1 MVPGSPEPDHAALYS
16 MVYFDDTTGPRAV
29 PAVHLAY
36 LATGTG
42 LGIVMQAPPF
52 RLARPSGVGPLHD
65 PAGRPLRVVDD
76 ACCASAAKGR
86 QIEHA
91 NRRTRLWELD
101 SHLHCSIIGTC
112 LSTHDLRKLVPR
124 FKALDR
130 QHATD
135 LEIHHAAVE
144 LAIEGGDGGKALHK
158 ALDERYATTIR
169 RFASAADPD
178 AVLALWN
185 DARKAGEIPSAYWAL
200 ITHPQATLDVRQAA
214 FGELHMLSHLV
225 GAANRA
231 DIRRLVALEEENAE
245 LRGKVERQQGRL
257 HEMSTR
263 HAAEIRERDER
274 IAQLLAQAHAQRTEP
289 TAAGTLQSEVA
300 TLRDAVAAR
309 DGRLALHTGRRE
321 AAEQRLADEQERVSV
336 LRATLEDTLAQLKA
350 AQAEASAMER
360 ALDAAPDDEP
370 SFAGLHGKR
379 IVYVGG
385 RPGSNVAI
393 RRIVEAAG
401 GELTVHDGGI
411 EDRKGL
417 LAAALP
423 GADQVVFPVDCI
435 DHDSMNMLKRVCE
448 RHRVAYHPLRTA
460 SVASFVEWVTRV
472 AASDVAGNATPA
484 SRFCLRHG

>member
-1 MVPGSPEPDHAALYS
+1 
-16 MVYFDDTTGPRAV
+16 
-29 PAVHLAY
+29 
-36 LATGTG
+36 
-42 LGIVMQAPPF
+42 MQAPPF
-52 RLARPSGVGPLHD
+52 RLARPSGVGPFQD
-65 PAGRPLRVVDD
+65 PAGRALRVDGD
-76 ACCASAAKGR
+76 ACCAPATGR
-86 QIEHA
+86 QAERA

-124 FKALDR
+124 FKTLDR

-169 RFASAADPD
+169 RFATAADPE

-185 DARKAGEIPSAYWAL
+185 DARKAGDIPSAYWAL

-231 DIRRLVALEEENAE
+231 DIRRLVALEDENAE
-245 LRGKVERQQGRL
+245 LRSKVERQQSRL

-263 HAAEIRERDER
+263 HDAAIRARDEQ
-274 IAQLLAQAHAQRTEP
+274 IAQLTAQTRRDEP
-289 TAAGTLQSEVA
+289 ADAGTLQSEVA

-321 AAEQRLADEQERVSV
+321 AAEQRLADEQERVAV

-350 AQAEASAMER
+350 VQAEANAMER
-360 ALDAAPDDEP
+360 TLDTASDEA
-370 SFAGLHGKR
+370 SFAGLRGKR

-401 GELTVHDGGI
+401 GELTVHDGGF

-448 RHRVAYHPLRTA
+448 RHGVAYHPLRTA
-460 SVASFVEWVTRV
+460 SVASFVEWLARL
-472 AASDVAGNATPA
+472 AESGVAGGAAPA